1 MISARP
7 VDSRWRLRA
16 LTYPAISAETP
27 EPCRLRDGPQR
38 PLFLAPVFGTRNLA
52 LLALLRGKVAF
63 RRSTGRRSA
72 EQISLAACGLTLR
85 ARWLVT
91 TKRRDR
97 LLGPDFDPRA

>member
-7 VDSRWRLRA
+7 ADSRRRLLT
-16 LTYPAISAETP
+16 LTYPAISAET
-27 EPCRLRDGPQR
+27 RNLV
-38 PLFLAPVFGTRNLA
+38 FLAPVFGTRNLA
-52 LLALLRGKVAF
+52 LLALLRGKIAF

-97 LLGPDFDPRA
+97 LLGSDFDPRA

>member
-7 VDSRWRLRA
+7 ADSRRRL
-16 LTYPAISAETP
+16 LTLRYPAISAETP
-27 EPCRLRDGPQR
+27 EPRRLRGGQR
-38 PLFLAPVFGTRNLA
+38 PVFLAPVFGTRNLA
-52 LLALLRGKVAF
+52 LLALLRGKIAF
-63 RRSTGRRSA
+63 RRSTGGCSA

-97 LLGPDFDPRA
+97 LLGSDFDPRA